1 MKTSNVTRPAPDAP
15 KAYRY
20 ARFSSSKQA
29 DGMSLERQQDAA
41 EAWAAQ
47 HGMVID
53 DSCAAFIDS
62 GVSAS
67 KGKNIERG
75 ALSKFL
81 QAVAAKDIEPG
92 SFLLIESVSRFS
104 RLVPRLSTQILYKVV
119 EAGIKVV
126 FLETGEEYSRET
138 IDTLG
143 RNIMFTI
150 KADSAAEYAKTLK
163 GYVLASWQKKRAG
176 IAAGETATRILPYWL
191 QCKLLKNGERGPIEL
206 HPIYAPIVERI
217 FREYIGGRGKKWI
230 AQGLNA
236 DKVPTPAIAW
246 RRSPRAE
253 FWLPDTIGRTL
264 ANRAVTGVFQSM
276 REVDPGFITLATLAA
291 ALKRKRKTAGEP
303 IQGYY
308 PRVISDELFEE
319 AARVRD
325 GNRAR
330 AGSRIVGRME
340 IKHILARLAVCPK
353 CGGSMTRIANTGKAP
368 RYMCARAIAG
378 VKGACVRQYV
388 YVADVERALVS
399 NADALGVSAP
409 GPDAALAAQ
418 IQTVATRLATIQPQ
432 VAQLSETVE
441 GLIDRVEPV
450 PSVMSARLAKLE
462 GERDATAAELA
473 ALRGKAVAAQPNL
486 IKRRVANMVSM
497 LKGYGPGPLDF
508 NAPMVNRALCE
519 CFAEVVIDYRAR
531 ELVLH
536 WRHGPPPTVVKY

>member
-1 MKTSNVTRPAPDAP
+1 MSAPKVKVTPPVAADAP

-20 ARFSSSKQA
+20 ARFSSSAQR

-41 EAWAAQ
+41 EHWAAQ

-81 QAVAAKDIEPG
+81 QAVAEKDIDPG
-92 SFLLIESVSRFS
+92 SYLLIESVSRFS

-119 EAGIKVV
+119 EAGIKIV

-191 QCKLLKNGERGPIEL
+191 QCKVVNGERGPIE
-206 HPIYAPIVERI
+206 PNPTYAPIVERI
-217 FREYIGGRGKKWI
+217 FREYVGGKGKKWI
-230 AQGLNA
+230 AHGLNA
-236 DKVPTPAIAW
+236 DKVPTPATAW
-246 RRSPRAE
+246 RHSQPRPE

-276 REVDPGFITLATLAA
+276 VEIDPGFITLATLAA
-291 ALKRKRKTAGEP
+291 ALKRKRKKAGEP
-303 IQGYY
+303 INGYY
-308 PRVISDELFEE
+308 PRIISNELFEA
-319 AARVRD
+319 AARMRD
-325 GNRAR
+325 GNRAK
-330 AGSRIVGRME
+330 AGSRIVGRLE
-340 IKHILARLAVCPK
+340 IKHILARLATCPA
-353 CGGSMTRIANTGKAP
+353 CGGSMSRVANTDKAP
-368 RYMCARAIAG
+368 RYVCAKTLQG
-378 VKGACVRQYV
+378 GACVRHLV
-388 YVADVERALVS
+388 YVADVEKALVA
-399 NADALGVSAP
+399 NADALG
-409 GPDAALAAQ
+409 ALAPTPDPALTGE
-418 IQTVATRLATIQPQ
+418 IETVAARFATIQ
-432 VAQLSETVE
+432 AQLAQLNETVE

-450 PSVMSARLAKLE
+450 PAIMSAKLTKLE
-462 GERDATAAELA
+462 SDAFFLDAELA
-473 ALRGKAVAAQPNL
+473 TLRGKATATQPNV
-486 IKRRVANMVSM
+486 IKRRVASMVTA
-497 LKGYGPGPLDF
+497 LKAYGWLDTAPAV
-508 NAPMVNRALCE
+508 NAALVE
-519 CFAEVVIDYRAR
+519 CFEKVVIAYATR
-531 ELVLH
+531 ELVCH
-536 WRHGPPPTVVKY
+536 WKHGPPPAVVKY